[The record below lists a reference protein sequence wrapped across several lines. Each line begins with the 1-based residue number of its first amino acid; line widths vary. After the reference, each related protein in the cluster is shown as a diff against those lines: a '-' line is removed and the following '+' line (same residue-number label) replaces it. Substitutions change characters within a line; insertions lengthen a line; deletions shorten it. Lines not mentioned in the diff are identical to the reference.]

1 MELIHDF
8 IQGNANWLYLIGAIL
23 FILTLRG
30 LSGPKTAIQG
40 NRYGMIA
47 MAIAVLSTF
56 FVANNP
62 VIWLI
67 LAAMVAGA
75 VVGIA
80 RARTVP
86 MTQMPETVA
95 LMHSLVGLAAVLIAI
110 AAILHNNI
118 LTASFADAANADAL
132 TAAGVE
138 HAHMNKVHLFEL
150 FVGCFV
156 GAITFT
162 ASVFAY
168 GKLAA
173 KSWAKTIKGGWVKPV
188 QAIIFIAMLVSG
200 FIFFSTGNMQAFWA
214 MTALAL
220 AFGWVWIAPVGG
232 GDMPV
237 VVSLLNSFSGWAAA
251 GIGFTLE
258 NNMLIVAGSLVGSSG
273 AILSYIMCK
282 AMNRSI
288 INVLFGGI
296 ATAAAT
302 AATGDGEVKQRNYR
316 SGSADDAGFLMSN
329 ADSVVIVPGYGMAQG
344 RAQNAV
350 KELANLLKEQGVTVR
365 FAIHPVAGRMPGHM
379 NVLLAEADVAY
390 EDILEMDEINSDF
403 PATDVVLVI
412 GANDVVNPAA
422 KDDPS
427 SPIYGMPILE
437 AHKARTIM
445 VIKRSMATGY
455 AGLDNDLFYND
466 KTMMIFGDAKKVV
479 EDMTKAINGG
489 GH

>member
-1 MELIHDF
+1 MEF
-8 IQGNANWLYLIGAIL
+8 IRDYAGWFYLIGAVL

-47 MAIAVLSTF
+47 MAIAVLTTF
-56 FVANNP
+56 FVADNP
-62 VIWLI
+62 VVWMIVG
-67 LAAMVAGA
+67 AMVLGA
-75 VVGIA
+75 IVGIA

-110 AAILHNNI
+110 AAIIHNNKLI
-118 LTASFADAANADAL
+118 ELGPDLLSAN
-132 TAAGVE
+132 GVDF
-138 HAHMNKVHLFEL
+138 HQMSRIHLFEL

-173 KSWAKTIKGGWVKPV
+173 KKWAKTISGAWVKPV
-188 QAIIFIAMLVSG
+188 QAIVFIAMLG
-200 FIFFSTGNMQAFWA
+200 FGIHFFLTGNLNSFWI
-214 MTALAL
+214 MTGLAL
-220 AFGWVWIAPVGG
+220 VLGWVWIAPVGG

-288 INVLFGGI
+288 INVLFGGAMGGT
-296 ATAAAT
+296 ATVAD
-302 AATGDGEVKQRNYR
+302 TGDKVQRNHR

-422 KDDPS
+422 KDDPT

-479 EDMTKAINGG
+479 EDMTKAINGN

>member
-1 MELIHDF
+1 MEVIREF
-8 IQGNANWLYLIGAIL
+8 ANWFYLIGAIL

-30 LSGPKTAIQG
+30 LSGPKTAIMG

-47 MAIAVLSTF
+47 MVIAVLTTF
-56 FVANNP
+56 FIADSP
-62 VIWLI
+62 VVWMIV
-67 LAAMVAGA
+67 AAMAAGA
-75 VVGIA
+75 VVGITRA
-80 RARTVP
+80 RAVP

-95 LMHSLVGLAAVLIAI
+95 LMHSLVGLAAVLIAV
-110 AAILHNNI
+110 AAVLHNNH
-118 LTASFADAANADAL
+118 LAGLFAQNADAMK
-132 TAAGVE
+132 AAGVE
-138 HAHMNKVHLFEL
+138 FHAMTKVHQFEL

-173 KSWAKTIKGGWVKPV
+173 KKWAKTLKGGWVKPV
-188 QAIIFIAMLVSG
+188 QAALFIAMLVCG
-200 FIFFSTGNMQAFWA
+200 GIYFMTGDMTMFYA

-220 AFGWVWIAPVGG
+220 AFGWMWIAPVGG

-296 ATAAAT
+296 TAAAGG
-302 AATGDGEVKQRNYR
+302 AAAADDKPKNYR
-316 SGSADDAGFLMSN
+316 SGSPDDAGFLMSN
-329 ADSVVIVPGYGMAQG
+329 ASSVIIVPGYGMAQG

-350 KELANLLKEQGVTVR
+350 KELANTLKAEGVQVR

-379 NVLLAEADVAY
+379 NVLLAEADVPY

-403 PATDVVLVI
+403 SSTDVVLVI

-422 KDDPS
+422 KDDPA

-437 AHKARTIM
+437 AHKAQTVM
-445 VIKRSMATGY
+445 VIKRSMSTGY
-455 AGLDNDLFYND
+455 AGLDNDLFYMD

-479 EDMTKAINGG
+479 EDMTKAINGT

>member
-1 MELIHDF
+1 MEVIREF
-8 IQGNANWLYLIGAIL
+8 ANWFYLIGAIL

-30 LSGPKTAIQG
+30 LSGPKTAIMG

-47 MAIAVLSTF
+47 MVIAVLTTF
-56 FVANNP
+56 FIAESP
-62 VIWLI
+62 VIWMI
-67 LAAMVAGA
+67 VAAMAAGA
-75 VVGIA
+75 VVGITRA
-80 RARTVP
+80 RAVP

-95 LMHSLVGLAAVLIAI
+95 LMHSLVGLAAVLIAV
-110 AAILHNNI
+110 AAVLHNNH
-118 LTASFADAANADAL
+118 LAGLFAQNADAMK
-132 TAAGVE
+132 AAGVDF
-138 HAHMNKVHLFEL
+138 HAMTKVHQFEL

-173 KSWAKTIKGGWVKPV
+173 KKWAKTLKGGWVKPV
-188 QAIIFIAMLVSG
+188 QAALFIAMLICG
-200 FIFFSTGNMQAFWA
+200 GIYFMTGDMTMFYA

-220 AFGWVWIAPVGG
+220 AFGWMWIAPVGG

-296 ATAAAT
+296 TAAAGS
-302 AATGDGEVKQRNYR
+302 AAAADDKPKNYR
-316 SGSADDAGFLMSN
+316 SGSPDDAGFLMSN
-329 ADSVVIVPGYGMAQG
+329 ASSVVIVPGYGMAQG

-350 KELANLLKEQGVTVR
+350 KELANTLKAEGVQVR

-379 NVLLAEADVAY
+379 NVLLAEADVPY

-403 PATDVVLVI
+403 AGTDVVLVI

-422 KDDPS
+422 KDDPA

-437 AHKARTIM
+437 AHKAQTVM
-445 VIKRSMATGY
+445 VIKRSMSTGY
-455 AGLDNDLFYND
+455 AGLDNDLFYMD

-479 EDMTKAINGG
+479 EDMTKAINGT

>member
-1 MELIHDF
+1 MEF
-8 IQGNANWLYLIGAIL
+8 IRDYADWFYLVGAVL

-30 LSGPKTAIQG
+30 LSGPKTAIAG

-47 MAIAVLSTF
+47 MAIAVITTF
-56 FVANNP
+56 FVAENP
-62 VIWLI
+62 VVWMIVG
-67 LAAMVAGA
+67 AMVAGA

-80 RARTVP
+80 RAKTVP

-95 LMHSLVGLAAVLIAI
+95 LMHSLVGLAAVLIAV
-110 AAILHNNI
+110 AAIIHNNK
-118 LTASFADAANADAL
+118 LVELGPDVLAAN
-132 TAAGVE
+132 GISFHE
-138 HAHMNKVHLFEL
+138 MSKVHLFEL

-173 KSWAKTIKGGWVKPV
+173 KKWAKTISGAWVKPV
-188 QAIIFIAMLVSG
+188 QALIFIAMLG
-200 FIFFSTGNMQAFWA
+200 FGIHFFLTGNMNSFWA
-214 MTALAL
+214 MTGLAL

-288 INVLFGGI
+288 INVLFGG
-296 ATAAAT
+296 AMGGAAAP
-302 AATGDGEVKQRNYR
+302 AAAGAAVQRNYR

-379 NVLLAEADVAY
+379 NVLLAEADVPY

-422 KDDPS
+422 KDDPN

-479 EDMTKAINGG
+479 EDMTKAINGT

>member
-1 MELIHDF
+1 MEF
-8 IQGNANWLYLIGAIL
+8 IRANADWFYLIGAIL

-30 LSGPKTAIQG
+30 LSGPKTAIAG

-47 MAIAVLSTF
+47 MAIAVITTF
-56 FVANNP
+56 FVADHP
-62 VIWLI
+62 VIWMI
-67 LAAMVAGA
+67 VGAMVLGGLI
-75 VVGIA
+75 GIA

-110 AAILHNNI
+110 AAILHNNQ
-118 LTASFADAANADAL
+118 LSALFLQNEAAL

-173 KSWAKTIKGGWVKPV
+173 KKWAKTISGGWVKPV
-188 QAIIFIAMLVSG
+188 QAIIFIAMLAYG
-200 FIFFSTGNMQAFWA
+200 FYFFTTGNMQAFWA
-214 MTALAL
+214 MTILAL
-220 AFGWVWIAPVGG
+220 VFGWVWIAPVGG

-288 INVLFGGI
+288 INVLFGG
-296 ATAAAT
+296 AMGGTAVAGSAAA
-302 AATGDGEVKQRNYR
+302 GEQVQRNHR

-379 NVLLAEADVAY
+379 NVLLAEADVPY

-422 KDDPS
+422 KDDPN

-455 AGLDNDLFYND
+455 AGLDNDLFYNE

-479 EDMTKAINGG
+479 EDMTKAINGT

>member
-1 MELIHDF
+1 MEF
-8 IQGNANWLYLIGAIL
+8 IQQHANWLYLIGAIL

-47 MAIAVLSTF
+47 MAIAVITTF
-56 FVANNP
+56 FIADQP
-62 VIWLI
+62 VVWMIVG
-67 LAAMVAGA
+67 AMVLGA
-75 VVGIA
+75 IVGIA

-110 AAILHNNI
+110 AAILHNNQ
-118 LTASFADAANADAL
+118 LVSLYAQDSAAM
-132 TAAGVE
+132 TAAGV
-138 HAHMNKVHLFEL
+138 AQSHMGKVHLFEL

-173 KSWAKTIKGGWVKPV
+173 KKWAKTISGSWVKPV
-188 QAIIFIAMLVSG
+188 QALIFIAMLACG
-200 FIFFSTGNMQAFWA
+200 ALFFMTANMNAFWA
-214 MTALAL
+214 MTVLAL
-220 AFGWVWIAPVGG
+220 VFGWVWIAPVGG

-282 AMNRSI
+282 AMNRNI
-288 INVLFGGI
+288 LNVLFGG
-296 ATAAAT
+296 TMGGAAVASSQN
-302 AATGDGEVKQRNYR
+302 AGEQVQRNYR

-350 KELANLLKEQGVTVR
+350 KELCEILKEQGVKVR

-422 KDDPS
+422 KDDAS

-455 AGLDNDLFYND
+455 AGLDNDLFYNE
-466 KTMMIFGDAKKVV
+466 KTMMVFGDAKKVV
-479 EDMTKAINGG
+479 EDMTKAINGT

>member
-1 MELIHDF
+1 MELIREYS
-8 IQGNANWLYLIGAIL
+8 GWLYLVGAIL

-30 LSGPKTAIQG
+30 LSSPKTAIQG
-40 NRYGMIA
+40 NRYGMVA
-47 MAIAVLSTF
+47 MAIAVLTTF
-56 FVANNP
+56 FVADH
-62 VIWLI
+62 VVVWLI
-67 LAAMVAGA
+67 LVPMALGA

-95 LMHSLVGLAAVLIAI
+95 LMHSLVGLSAVLIAV
-110 AAILHNNI
+110 AAILHNNH
-118 LTASFADAANADAL
+118 LVDLFAQNTTALQSS
-132 TAAGVE
+132 GVE
-138 HAHMNKVHLFEL
+138 QPHMSKVHFFEL

-162 ASVFAY
+162 ASLFAY

-173 KSWAKTIKGGWVKPV
+173 KKWAKTIAGGWVKPL
-188 QAIIFIAMLVSG
+188 QAILFIVMIICG
-200 FIFFSTGNMQAFWA
+200 GYFFTTGNMAAFWL
-214 MTALAL
+214 MTAFAL

-288 INVLFGGI
+288 LNVLFGGS
-296 ATAAAT
+296 ATTAAAV
-302 AATGDGEVKQRNYR
+302 ASGEQVERNYR

-350 KELANLLKEQGVTVR
+350 KELAMLLKEEGVKVR

-379 NVLLAEADVAY
+379 NVLLAEADVPY
-390 EDILEMDEINSDF
+390 EDILEMDEVNSDF

-422 KDDPS
+422 KDNPG

-437 AHKARTIM
+437 AYKARTIM

-455 AGLDNDLFYND
+455 AGLDNDLFYD
-466 KTMMIFGDAKKVV
+466 EKTMMIFGDAKKVV
-479 EDMTKAINGG
+479 EDMTKSINGS

>member
-1 MELIHDF
+1 MELIREY
-8 IQGNANWLYLIGAIL
+8 ANWFYLIGAIL

-30 LSGPKTAIQG
+30 LSGPKTAIAG

-47 MAIAVLSTF
+47 MAIAVITTF
-56 FVANNP
+56 FVAESP
-62 VIWLI
+62 VVWMIVG
-67 LAAMVAGA
+67 AMVLGA

-95 LMHSLVGLAAVLIAI
+95 LMHSLVGLAAVLIAV
-110 AAILHNNI
+110 AAIIHNNK
-118 LTASFADAANADAL
+118 LVELGPDLLAAN
-132 TAAGVE
+132 GVSF
-138 HAHMNKVHLFEL
+138 HAMSKVHLFEL

-173 KSWAKTIKGGWVKPV
+173 KKWAKTIAGAWVKPV
-188 QAIIFIAMLVSG
+188 QALIFIGMLG
-200 FIFFSTGNMQAFWA
+200 FGVNFFLTGDMTSFWA
-214 MTALAL
+214 MTGLAL
-220 AFGWVWIAPVGG
+220 VFGWVWIAPVGG

-288 INVLFGGI
+288 INVLFGG
-296 ATAAAT
+296 AMGGAAVAS
-302 AATGDGEVKQRNYR
+302 ADMGEKVQRNYR

-379 NVLLAEADVAY
+379 NVLLAEADVPY

-422 KDDPS
+422 KDDPT

-437 AHKARTIM
+437 AHKARTTM

-479 EDMTKAINGG
+479 EEMTKAINGT

>member
-1 MELIHDF
+1 MDF
-8 IQGNANWLYLIGAIL
+8 IREYANWFYLIGAIL

-47 MAIAVLSTF
+47 MAIAVITTF
-56 FVANNP
+56 FVAESP
-62 VIWLI
+62 VVWMIVG
-67 LAAMVAGA
+67 AMVLGA
-75 VVGIA
+75 IVGIA

-95 LMHSLVGLAAVLIAI
+95 LMHSLVGLAAVLIAV
-110 AAILHNNI
+110 AAIIHNNK
-118 LTASFADAANADAL
+118 LVELGPDLLAANNINF
-132 TAAGVE
+132 
-138 HAHMNKVHLFEL
+138 HAMSKVHLFEL

-173 KSWAKTIKGGWVKPV
+173 KKWAKTISGTWVKPV
-188 QAIIFIAMLVSG
+188 QAIIFLAMLG
-200 FIFFSTGNMQAFWA
+200 FGVNFFLTGDMTSFWA
-214 MTALAL
+214 MTILAL

-288 INVLFGGI
+288 INVLFGGAMGGTAV
-296 ATAAAT
+296 ATAHV
-302 AATGDGEVKQRNYR
+302 GEQVQRNYR

-379 NVLLAEADVAY
+379 NVLLAEADVPY

-422 KDDPS
+422 KDDPN

-466 KTMMIFGDAKKVV
+466 KTMMVFGDAKKVV
-479 EDMTKAINGG
+479 EDMTKAINGT

>member
-1 MELIHDF
+1 MEF
-8 IQGNANWLYLIGAIL
+8 IRDYADWFYLIGAVL

-47 MAIAVLSTF
+47 MAIAVLTTF
-56 FVANNP
+56 FVADSP
-62 VIWLI
+62 VVWMII
-67 LAAMVAGA
+67 GAMVLGA

-110 AAILHNNI
+110 AAIIHNNKLI
-118 LTASFADAANADAL
+118 ELGPDLLSAN
-132 TAAGVE
+132 GVDFHE
-138 HAHMNKVHLFEL
+138 MSRVHLFEL

-173 KSWAKTIKGGWVKPV
+173 KKWAKTISGTWVKPV
-188 QAIIFIAMLVSG
+188 QAIIFLAMLG
-200 FIFFSTGNMQAFWA
+200 FGIHFFLTGNLNSFWI
-214 MTALAL
+214 MTGLAL

-288 INVLFGGI
+288 INVLFGG
-296 ATAAAT
+296 AMGGTAVVAD
-302 AATGDGEVKQRNYR
+302 TGDKVQRNHR

-390 EDILEMDEINSDF
+390 EDILEMDEINLDF

-422 KDDPS
+422 KDDPT

-479 EDMTKAINGG
+479 EEMTKAINGG

>member
-1 MELIHDF
+1 MEF
-8 IQGNANWLYLIGAIL
+8 IRDNANWFYLIGAIL

-30 LSGPKTAIQG
+30 LSGPKTAIAG

-56 FVANNP
+56 FVAEHP

-67 LAAMVAGA
+67 LAAMAAGA

-95 LMHSLVGLAAVLIAI
+95 LMHSLVGLAAVLIAV
-110 AAILHNNI
+110 AAILHNNH
-118 LTASFADAANADAL
+118 LTALFATDAATL
-132 TAAGVE
+132 EAAGV
-138 HAHMNKVHLFEL
+138 HAPHMNQVHLFEL

-173 KSWAKTIKGGWVKPV
+173 KKWAKTIKGGWVKPL
-188 QAIIFIAMLVSG
+188 QATIFIAMLVCG
-200 FIFFSTGNMQAFWA
+200 GIFFITNSMPAFWA
-214 MTALAL
+214 MTGLAL

-296 ATAAAT
+296 SAGPAAT
-302 AATGDGEVKQRNYR
+302 AEAGEVKQRNYR

-350 KELANLLKEQGVTVR
+350 KELANILKEAGVTVR

-479 EDMTKAINGG
+479 EDMTKAISGG

>member
-1 MELIHDF
+1 MEF
-8 IQGNANWLYLIGAIL
+8 IKAYADWFYLIGAVL

-30 LSGPKTAIQG
+30 LSGPKTAIAG

-47 MAIAVLSTF
+47 MAIAVMTTF
-56 FVANNP
+56 FVAENP
-62 VIWLI
+62 VVWMI
-67 LAAMVAGA
+67 LAAMLLGA
-75 VVGIA
+75 IVGIA

-110 AAILHNNI
+110 AAIIHNNR
-118 LTASFADAANADAL
+118 LVALDPDFLAVNA
-132 TAAGVE
+132 VE
-138 HAHMNKVHLFEL
+138 FHQMSKVHLFEL

-173 KSWAKTIKGGWVKPV
+173 KTWAKTIAGSWVKPV
-188 QAIIFIAMLVSG
+188 QALIFIAMLG
-200 FIFFSTGNMQAFWA
+200 FGIDFFLSHNMSSFWA

-220 AFGWVWIAPVGG
+220 IFGWVWIAPVGG

-288 INVLFGGI
+288 INVLFGG
-296 ATAAAT
+296 AMGGNVAVAAGNA
-302 AATGDGEVKQRNYR
+302 EQVQRNYR

-479 EDMTKAINGG
+479 EDMTKSINGT